1 MKRYL
6 LWGLLPLLAIL
17 TFGLYCITPFPTN
30 DKINVNY
37 PDSFTITQENSFE
50 TQVVN
55 ECSAF
60 SSAYVLRHFGENKTG
75 LALYDEF
82 NYKLPFS
89 GYVLPKGILDYF
101 KDTPYQVKM
110 YTGTFETLKTQLTK
124 GTPIIVLVGDHL
136 NWQHYMTVVGYND
149 TLQEVYFFDSL
160 RETDEN
166 ESLPGNRT
174 LSTDYFLSMW
184 DNGLPIF
191 NHLYFVIEKGNP

>member
-124 GTPIIVLVGDHL
+124 GTPIIVLVGNHL

-149 TLQEVYFFDSL
+149 PLQEVYFFDSL

-191 NHLYFVIEKGNP
+191 NHLYFVIEKR

>member
-124 GTPIIVLVGDHL
+124 GTPIIVLVGNHL

-191 NHLYFVIEKGNP
+191 NHLYFVIEKR

>member
-6 LWGLLPLLAIL
+6 LWGLLPLLALL

-124 GTPIIVLVGDHL
+124 GTPIIVLVGNHL

-149 TLQEVYFFDSL
+149 PLQEVYFFDSL

-191 NHLYFVIEKGNP
+191 NHLYFVIEKR

>member
-50 TQVVN
+50 TQIVN

-124 GTPIIVLVGDHL
+124 GTPIIVLVGNHL

-191 NHLYFVIEKGNP
+191 NHLYFVIEKR

>member
-50 TQVVN
+50 TQIVN

-149 TLQEVYFFDSL
+149 PLQEVYFFDSL

-191 NHLYFVIEKGNP
+191 NHLYFVIEKR

>member
-124 GTPIIVLVGDHL
+124 RTPIIVLVGDHL

-191 NHLYFVIEKGNP
+191 NHLYFVIEKR

>member
-17 TFGLYCITPFPTN
+17 TFGLYCITPCPTN

-191 NHLYFVIEKGNP
+191 NHLYFVIEKR

>member
-136 NWQHYMTVVGYND
+136 NWQHYTTVVGYND

-160 RETDEN
+160 RETDGN

-191 NHLYFVIEKGNP
+191 NHLYFVIEKR

>member
-160 RETDEN
+160 RETGEN

-191 NHLYFVIEKGNP
+191 NHLYFVIEKR

>member
-6 LWGLLPLLAIL
+6 LWGLLPLLLLL
-17 TFGLYCITPFPTN
+17 TFGFYCITPFPTN
-30 DKINVNY
+30 DEITVDY
-37 PDSFTITQENSFE
+37 PDSFTITKENSYE
-50 TQVVN
+50 TQVMN

-60 SSAYVLRHFGENKTG
+60 SSAYVLRHFGEPQTG

-82 NYKLPFS
+82 KYKLPFS

-101 KDTPYQVKM
+101 KESPYQINM

-136 NWQHYMTVVGYND
+136 NWQHYMTIVGYD
-149 TLQEVYFFDSL
+149 DSLQEVYFFDSL
-160 RETDEN
+160 REIDEN

-184 DNGLPIF
+184 DNGVPIF
-191 NHLYFVIEKGNP
+191 HHVYFTTQKR

>member
-174 LSTDYFLSMW
+174 LSTDYFLCMW

-191 NHLYFVIEKGNP
+191 NHLYFVIEKR

>member
-75 LALYDEF
+75 LSLYDEF

-191 NHLYFVIEKGNP
+191 NHLYFVIEKR

>member
-6 LWGLLPLLAIL
+6 LWGLLPLLALL

-50 TQVVN
+50 TQIVN

-191 NHLYFVIEKGNP
+191 NHLYFVIEKR

>member
-6 LWGLLPLLAIL
+6 LWGLLPLLALL

-124 GTPIIVLVGDHL
+124 GTPIIVLVGNHL

-191 NHLYFVIEKGNP
+191 NHLYFVIEKR

>member
-17 TFGLYCITPFPTN
+17 TFGLYCITPFPIN

-124 GTPIIVLVGDHL
+124 GTPIIVLVGNHL

-191 NHLYFVIEKGNP
+191 NHLYFVIEKR